1 MKPNESAP
9 DRSARII
16 IGFTLIIVSLTILDA
31 TDGNTFGIIA
41 AAAGAI
47 LVATGII
54 GFCPAYKICGLST
67 CKVDP
72 TRVDA
77 TTTDA

>member
-1 MKPNESAP
+1 MQTNENAI
-9 DRSARII
+9 DRMMR
-16 IGFTLIIVSLTILDA
+16 TILGA
-31 TDGNTFGIIA
+31 VLLIVAFTVLGAQSGAILGIA
-41 AAAGAI
+41 AAAIGAI
-47 LVATGII
+47 LILTGLI